1 MAGRKS
7 SKRNQRSRIATA
19 RRRRVL
25 GAGTTAGAFL
35 AFGMTPLAA
44 APAAHADEFDVI
56 IDPIINSI
64 LGSVPNSIT
73 GLDALLGIDPTAGSD
88 QYRGCCEPDR
98 AARNILGIDLAVPA
112 NDAAASSADA
122 LAAAPA
128 ADPSLADLFQT
139 EFYEPLHA
147 ADQAW
152 INSPLGEEFDNAINP
167 LFATNDFC
175 GLICNGTPGTEAD
188 PTGGN
193 GGLFFGDGGAGWT
206 STEADGGTITTGTA
220 ALTTTSTLVGLPGTP
235 GQQSPPMDT
244 ATADRSTPNPSDY
257 RVTD

>member
-1 MAGRKS
+1 M
-7 SKRNQRSRIATA
+7 
-19 RRRRVL
+19 
-25 GAGTTAGAFL
+25 
-35 AFGMTPLAA
+35 
-44 APAAHADEFDVI
+44 I

-64 LGSVPNSIT
+64 LGSVTNSIT

-98 AARNILGIDLAVPA
+98 AARNILGID
-112 NDAAASSADA
+112 S
-122 LAAAPA
+122 
-128 ADPSLADLFQT
+128 SLADLFQT
-139 EFYEPLHA
+139 EFYEPLHP

-206 STEADGGTITTGTA
+206 STEADGGTGQVQDLFGFAAIGDDGNADVTATTGGTITTGTA

-244 ATADRSTPNPSDY
+244 ATADQSTPNP
-257 RVTD
+257 